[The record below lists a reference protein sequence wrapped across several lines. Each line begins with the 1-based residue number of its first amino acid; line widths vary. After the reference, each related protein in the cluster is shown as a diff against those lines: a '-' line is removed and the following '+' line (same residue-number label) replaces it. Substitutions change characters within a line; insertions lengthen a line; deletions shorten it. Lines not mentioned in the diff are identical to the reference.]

1 MTVGCPRGTYQTV
14 GGGERV
20 FNGEGIKEVYPV
32 CQPCPVGSYQDKVAS
47 VDCKICPEYYQ
58 TRGSGSTARED
69 CYGELVSLFSHSMCS
84 LRNLGGG
91 GGCNY
96 SAFVIKLNNH
106 MPSR

>member
-1 MTVGCPRGTYQTV
+1 MAVGCPRGTYQTV

-58 TRGSGSTARED
+58 TRGPGSTARED
-69 CYGELVSLFSHSMCS
+69 CYGEPVSQISHVFSSQS
-84 LRNLGGG
+84 GGG
-91 GGCNY
+91 RG
-96 SAFVIKLNNH
+96 V
-106 MPSR
+106 